1 MKEIITQIFQIIK
14 EKKTQ
19 SIIILGLLILTIII
33 IIFLNMNLLNNNKNK
48 LYPNNDYIF
57 TYNDN
62 QLKNKDSILPF
73 INLTGDDA
81 IKANKNIKSLYYEND
96 ILKEGYLNYKYYIN
110 DDIISL
116 IIEKYLYSV
125 NDSPSNT
132 YFYNFSISN
141 KKLLSNNE
149 LKNIYNI
156 TDDEIENKIIS
167 QIKKYYDYELKKQY
181 INSSECNFECYKN
194 GLDDNIEFYVKD
206 KVLYAYIIFSTDY
219 MFAYDT
225 EKPFSYDINSF
236 KLN

>member
-1 MKEIITQIFQIIK
+1 MKEIVNQMFQTIK

-19 SIIILGLLILTIII
+19 SIVILGLLVLTIII
-33 IIFLNMNLLNNNKNK
+33 IIFLNMNSLNNDKNK

-57 TYNDN
+57 TYNDS
-62 QLKNKDSILPF
+62 QLKNSDFVMPY
-73 INLTGDDA
+73 INLIGEDIYNINQD
-81 IKANKNIKSLYYEND
+81 IKALYYEND

-125 NDSPSNT
+125 NDFPSNV

-141 KKLLSNNE
+141 KKALSDNE

-156 TDDEIENKIIS
+156 TDDEIENKVLS
-167 QIKKYYDYELKKQY
+167 QIKEYYDYEIKKGY
-181 INSSECNFECYKN
+181 ITSETCDFDCYKK
-194 GLDDNIEFYVKD
+194 GLDDNINFYVKE
-206 KVLYAYIIFSTDY
+206 KSLYAYKLFSTDY
-219 MFAYDT
+219 MFGYDS
-225 EKPFSYDINSF
+225 EKPFNYDINSF